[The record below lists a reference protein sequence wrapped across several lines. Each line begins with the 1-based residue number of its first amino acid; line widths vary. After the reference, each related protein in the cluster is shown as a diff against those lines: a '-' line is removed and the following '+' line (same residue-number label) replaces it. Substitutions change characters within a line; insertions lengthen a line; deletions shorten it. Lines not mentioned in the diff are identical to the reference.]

1 MYCEDVSGGKVTVTY
16 KLPNGIKV
24 TNDRA
29 VSFHAKLFNEHE
41 ASMSKR
47 RLLPDTSSTILP
59 GLMLL
64 IKFVAHRMPRSGI
77 NQLFTKPSTLNHEP
91 LNLEPL

>member
-1 MYCEDVSGGKVTVTY
+1 MY
-16 KLPNGIKV
+16 KLPNGIKG

-47 RLLPDTSSTILP
+47 RLLPDTSLAILP
-59 GLMLL
+59 VLILL
-64 IKFVAHRMPRSGI
+64 IKFVVYRMP
-77 NQLFTKPSTLNHEP
+77 LVA
-91 LNLEPL
+91 

>member
-1 MYCEDVSGGKVTVTY
+1 VEYEDASGRKVTVSY

-29 VSFHAKLFNEHE
+29 VSFHTKLFNEHE

-47 RLLPDTSSTILP
+47 RLLPDTSWTILP
-59 GLMLL
+59 VLMLL
-64 IKFVAHRMPRSGI
+64 IKFVVHRMPRAA
-77 NQLFTKPSTLNHEP
+77 
-91 LNLEPL
+91 